1 MESSAS
7 LELAKHVLLMFGT
20 ILAVGTFSGL
30 IARRVHLP
38 DVVVFLLVGMLLGP
52 GVSGLVNIKA
62 DSTINQLILIF
73 GSSYIL
79 FDGGASIRLKVLKE
93 VWITIVVISTVGVL
107 ITAAITGV
115 AAYYFLGLAPIVAL
129 LLGTVIASTDPATL
143 VPVFKQVRIKDRVA
157 QTVMSESAFNDA
169 MGAILTFTVLGVAM
183 GAGEFSIGDAVTNLL
198 KQSLLGILVG
208 GVLGYLA
215 AFFISH
221 EKFGFLAEFAPVVT
235 LMAVI
240 SAYMGAD
247 SMHASGFMAVFVF
260 GIMIGNQESLGFKLT
275 QHEDNLLEDYVMTTA
290 FIMRMFIFILLGTQ
304 VDFGLM
310 NQYLLSGAAVVVV
323 FMLVARPVTVFLC
336 ALPDRRAK
344 WSFKEMLF
352 MCWTRET
359 GVIPGALA
367 GMLVGMK
374 APGAQIIASVTF
386 IAILMTILIQATT
399 TKWMAKKLGLLV
411 E

>member
-143 VPVFKQVRIKDRVA
+143 VPVLPPITSSGLRLSSRCY
-157 QTVMSESAFNDA
+157 SA
-169 MGAILTFTVLGVAM
+169 
-183 GAGEFSIGDAVTNLL
+183 
-198 KQSLLGILVG
+198 
-208 GVLGYLA
+208 
-215 AFFISH
+215 
-221 EKFGFLAEFAPVVT
+221 P
-235 LMAVI
+235 
-240 SAYMGAD
+240 
-247 SMHASGFMAVFVF
+247 
-260 GIMIGNQESLGFKLT
+260 
-275 QHEDNLLEDYVMTTA
+275 
-290 FIMRMFIFILLGTQ
+290 
-304 VDFGLM
+304 
-310 NQYLLSGAAVVVV
+310 
-323 FMLVARPVTVFLC
+323 
-336 ALPDRRAK
+336 
-344 WSFKEMLF
+344 
-352 MCWTRET
+352 
-359 GVIPGALA
+359 
-367 GMLVGMK
+367 
-374 APGAQIIASVTF
+374 
-386 IAILMTILIQATT
+386 
-399 TKWMAKKLGLLV
+399 
-411 E
+411 